1 LTSSER
7 DGLMVLVIGAFA
19 LIVALLVV
27 GFGWYAGQGIR
38 VEAVVIPTATFSGAT
53 PLPVRPNDPTP
64 TLRGGNPPSVPSD
77 TTPIPPEFPSA
88 TPAGYPGPIRGT
100 PVPLE
105 TPSPSATIDPTGEE
119 VPVTATFI
127 TEPTA
132 TVIGG
137 TTPAPLPSV
146 SATTRVS
153 PTATR
158 PGSTPSPATGTA
170 TTTATPSPTAQPP
183 AATPT
188 TGGYPP
194 PPTTGPIA
202 TSTPYPG
209 P

>member
-1 LTSSER
+1 
-7 DGLMVLVIGAFA
+7 MVLVIGAFA

-38 VEAVVIPTATFSGAT
+38 VEAVLIPTATISGAT
-53 PLPVRPNDPTP
+53 PLPVRPEDPTATP
-64 TLRGGNPPSVPSD
+64 RGGSGNPPSVPSG

-88 TPAGYPGPIRGT
+88 TPDGYPGPIRGT

-105 TPSPSATIDPTGEE
+105 TPGPSPTLDPTGEE
-119 VPVTATFI
+119 VPATATFI

-137 TTPAPLPSV
+137 TTPVPLPSV
-146 SATTRVS
+146 SATTRLS

-158 PGSTPSPATGTA
+158 LGSTPSPTTGTA
-170 TTTATPSPTAQPP
+170 TATATPDPTAQPP

-202 TSTPYPG
+202 TSTPYP
-209 P
+209 